1 MKKLLF
7 TFLAIAVIFS
17 ACKKEEETLTNN
29 TAINYAF
36 SCKIDGADFTD
47 NSPVATIDP
56 ATNIFTLV
64 ASNGSDEVIIY
75 IYNFANRTEGEE
87 ISLNATNRVYVNLGA
102 DFYSTTIANNSVGGK
117 LTFSEIGNSISGTFN
132 VICANDQSALVIVTE
147 GEFVDV
153 PY

>member
-1 MKKLLF
+1 MKKLVF
-7 TFLAIAVIFS
+7 PFLVIAVIFS
-17 ACKKEEETLTNN
+17 ACKKEEETPANN

-56 ATNIFTLV
+56 STNIFTLV

-75 IYNFANRTEGEE
+75 IYNFSNRTEGEE
-87 ISLNATNRVYVNLGA
+87 ISLNATNRVYVNLGT
-102 DFYSTTIANNSVGGK
+102 DYYSNTISGK
-117 LTFSEIGNSISGTFN
+117 LIFSKTGNPVSGTFD
-132 VICANDQSALVIVTE
+132 VICANTQSALVSVTE

-153 PY
+153 AY